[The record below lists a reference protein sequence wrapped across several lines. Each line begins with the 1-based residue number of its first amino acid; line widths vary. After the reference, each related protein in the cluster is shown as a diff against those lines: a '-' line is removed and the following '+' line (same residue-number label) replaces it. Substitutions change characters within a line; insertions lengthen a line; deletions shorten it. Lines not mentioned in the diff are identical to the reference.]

1 MDATNQCLPTVGS
14 IVFSKA
20 GRDKGSYYIVTAL
33 EGEFAYIC
41 DGDIRRNDKPK
52 KKKLKHLK
60 VTNTVCESISDKISE
75 TGRVTNPELRKAI
88 AEFCDISKLS

>member
-1 MDATNQCLPTVGS
+1 MDASIGS
-14 IVFSKA
+14 IVYSKA
-20 GRDKGSYYIVTAL
+20 GRDKDSYFIIVAL

-60 VTNTVCESISDKISE
+60 VTNTVCQSIGDKISE
-75 TGRVTNPELRKAI
+75 TGKVTNPELRKAI
-88 AEFCDISKLS
+88 AEFRDISELN

>member
-1 MDATNQCLPTVGS
+1 MDAQIGS

-20 GRDKGSYYIVTAL
+20 GRDKGGYYIVTAL

-41 DGDIRRNDKPK
+41 DGDVRRNDKPK

-60 VTNTVCESISDKISE
+60 ITNTVCESIGDKIKE

-88 AEFCDISKLS
+88 AEFCDISKLN